1 MVLDYFCGYGCNQS
15 NSTIHFDTLRSTQ
28 IIVWIDKALIHYVFD
43 GRSNDPN
50 INWVIAHDKK
60 TSMLVT
66 LTKFLI
72 AMDFEWETQY

>member
-1 MVLDYFCGYGCNQS
+1 
-15 NSTIHFDTLRSTQ
+15 
-28 IIVWIDKALIHYVFD
+28 LIHYVFD
-43 GRSNDPN
+43 GRSNYPN